1 MRRESVNSSEPD
13 SSLPRWNI
21 SRAKRRGDYRSRA
34 GVEPPVTV
42 TVTPSSDALA
52 NRGIPLANRGIPLR
66 WPPPL
71 RANANVSQPQPAERI
86 DASAR

>member
-1 MRRESVNSSEPD
+1 MAD
-13 SSLPRWNI
+13 I
-21 SRAKRRGDYRSRA
+21 T
-34 GVEPPVTV
+34 TV
-42 TVTPSSDALA
+42 TVTPSSDA
-52 NRGIPLANRGIPLR
+52 LANRGIPLR